1 MASSKVDALEVGT
14 LTILEGDEK
23 KSFDCYFD
31 I

>member
-14 LTILEGDEK
+14 LTILGDEK
-23 KSFDCYFD
+23 NSFDCYFE